1 MGQTYAH
8 LSLRERVEIELLRAA
23 GHSVCW
29 IGRALGRSAATISRE
44 LRRNA
49 KPTRQWRGSYDGERA
64 HALAVRRRRWDA
76 RFKLARQPDLRALVG
91 QRLAMGHSPEQIAGR
106 LAHDQGRPV
115 I

>member
-23 GHSVCW
+23 GHSVRW

-49 KPTRQWRGSYDGERA
+49 KPTKQWRGSYDG
-64 HALAVRRRRWDA
+64 
-76 RFKLARQPDLRALVG
+76 
-91 QRLAMGHSPEQIAGR
+91 
-106 LAHDQGRPV
+106 
-115 I
+115 